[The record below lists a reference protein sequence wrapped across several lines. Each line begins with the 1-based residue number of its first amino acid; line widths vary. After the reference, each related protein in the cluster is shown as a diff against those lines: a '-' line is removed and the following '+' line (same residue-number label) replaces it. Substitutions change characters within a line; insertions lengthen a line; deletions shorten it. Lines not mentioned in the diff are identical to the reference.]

1 MAVSTIFHTR
11 SHDNAL
17 RKMNGGIKLIA
28 LLLLSVFLTTGNTAF
43 VLLLSLLLLMTAVVI
58 KLPLS
63 SYFKD
68 GFFFVIIALFIYI
81 SEYSATGTHIQAT
94 LAAIKFLSVLLASL
108 LLMDT
113 TTPDEIA
120 RGVGTMLHPILG
132 KYAYHLASLVELTIA
147 MIPRIFSV
155 SSTIIEAR
163 KARGEHFLK
172 HPFKSLIGISTSILS
187 ALLESI
193 SAYAD
198 ALESRFYNSQ
208 QKRYTPPLNIYD
220 LAMIL
225 FLVGITGGFIC
236 SKLI

>member
-11 SHDNAL
+11 SQSNAL
-17 RKMNGGIKLIA
+17 RRMNGGIKLIS
-28 LLLLSVFLTTGNTAF
+28 LLLLSLFITAGDNLVVISLSGL
-43 VLLLSLLLLMTAVVI
+43 VLLTALAI

-68 GFFFVIIALFIYI
+68 GFFFIIIALFIYI
-81 SEYSATGTHIQAT
+81 SEYFDSKMHYQAIIAS
-94 LAAIKFLSVLLASL
+94 LRFLSILLSSL
-108 LLMDT
+108 ILMDT

-120 RGVGTMLHPILG
+120 RGVGAMLHPFFG
-132 KYAYHLASLVELTIA
+132 KYAYHMASLVELTIA

-155 SSTIIEAR
+155 SATIMEAR
-163 KARGEHFLK
+163 KARGERFLK

-187 ALLESI
+187 ALIESI

-198 ALESRFYNSQ
+198 ALESRFYNSM
-208 QKRYTPPLNIYD
+208 QKRYTPPLNRYD
-220 LAMIL
+220 WIMIVLLAAM
-225 FLVGITGGFIC
+225 TGGFVC